1 MSGGIESGDHCPGC
15 GAFLTG
21 VDDMSNGEY
30 VEGYY
35 LECRNP
41 RHDMVATRRAA
52 KEADHG

>member
-1 MSGGIESGDHCPGC
+1 MSGELEPGDHCPGC

-41 RHDMVATRRAA
+41 RHDAVVSARSA
-52 KEADHG
+52 KEADRG